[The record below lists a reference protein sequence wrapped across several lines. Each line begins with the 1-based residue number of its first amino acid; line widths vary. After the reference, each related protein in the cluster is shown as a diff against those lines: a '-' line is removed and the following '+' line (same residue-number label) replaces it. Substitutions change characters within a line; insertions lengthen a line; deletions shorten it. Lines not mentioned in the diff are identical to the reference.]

1 MHHCL
6 DDRKY
11 CIECTIIDGVYKVYR
26 VAYVYEYRLDIYF
39 RNRMLGKYVVAFF
52 FVSVSCCDTDR

>member
-11 CIECTIIDGVYKVYR
+11 CIEYTIIDGVYKVYR
-26 VAYVYEYRLDIYF
+26 VAYVYEYRFDICF
-39 RNRMLGKYVVAFF
+39 RNRMLGKYVVAGFF
-52 FVSVSCCDTDR
+52 RVSFMLRH